1 MNHRQAWDLIPW
13 FVNGTA
19 PDSCSESLE
28 HHLSGCA
35 ECRAEVEAQRAI
47 MQAMR
52 TRPLVENMP
61 HGSLQKLWARI
72 DSQPVEPAGSAT
84 RIEPAQGTRPRQ
96 RSPRLVMWLAAA
108 IAMQALLLGAVTV
121 LLLRLPSEGGAFHT
135 VSSAAA
141 MAGPPG
147 VRAVF
152 APDMTLGE
160 LQALL
165 ERAGL
170 RIVNGPTAEGV
181 YTLAATQ
188 ASSPPE
194 VSRALALLRSHPSTR
209 FAEPIGPAARTP

>member
-13 FVNGTA
+13 FVNGSA
-19 PDSCSESLE
+19 PDSRSESLE
-28 HHLSGCA
+28 HHLRECP

-47 MQAMR
+47 MQAMK

-72 DSQPVEPAGSAT
+72 DAQPAAPAELPVSAET
-84 RIEPAQGTRPRQ
+84 EEGTRQ
-96 RSPRLVMWLAAA
+96 RSPRLVVWLAAA
-108 IAMQALLLGAVTV
+108 IAMQALLLGAVTL
-121 LLLRLPSEGGAFHT
+121 LLLRLPPDEAAYRT
-135 VSSAAA
+135 VSSPAAITA
-141 MAGPPG
+141 APS

-165 ERAGL
+165 ERASL
-170 RIVNGPTAEGV
+170 RIVSGPTAEGV

-188 ASSPPE
+188 ASAAAD
-194 VSRALALLRSHPSTR
+194 VSRALALLRSHPATR
-209 FAEPIGPAARTP
+209 FAEPIGPTTRAP